1 MTYVLEPEGAYTSKT
16 AIVPG
21 SVSALAE
28 SVNSVCVVPSEVYK
42 WGVPLGNLVLKSSV
56 NPWVI

>member
-56 NPWVI
+56 NP